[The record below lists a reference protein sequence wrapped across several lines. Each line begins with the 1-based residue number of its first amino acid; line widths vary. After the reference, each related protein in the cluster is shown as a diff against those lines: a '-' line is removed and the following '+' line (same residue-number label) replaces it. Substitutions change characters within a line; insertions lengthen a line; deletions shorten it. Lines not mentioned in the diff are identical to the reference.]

1 MQCYTCKSGK
11 AHICPNQ
18 TNVGRNVNGS
28 LATYTNLPE
37 TSVRLAPEGLTDQ
50 EVALLE
56 PLGVAVNAVRQ
67 KDVVG
72 ETVLVQGCGPV
83 GLMTIGVARAFGAMQ
98 IFATELTPEKL
109 QKGLEMG
116 ADKVFQAADEDLVQ
130 KIVAEAGLRGVTTVI
145 DMSGNEAAIK
155 QGLDV
160 LAPGGTFV
168 LAGIPDE
175 DIKLDVLNH
184 SVYKEIKLVGIYGR
198 TLWETWNLSEWLLGS
213 QAQQAPGA
221 GIMIAAAN

>member
-1 MQCYTCKSGK
+1 M
-11 AHICPNQ
+11 
-18 TNVGRNVNGS
+18 
-28 LATYTNLPE
+28 
-37 TSVRLAPEGLTDQ
+37 
-50 EVALLE
+50 
-56 PLGVAVNAVRQ
+56 
-67 KDVVG
+67 
-72 ETVLVQGCGPV
+72 
-83 GLMTIGVARAFGAMQ
+83 
-98 IFATELTPEKL
+98 
-109 QKGLEMG
+109 
-116 ADKVFQAADEDLVQ
+116 VQ